1 MTPLTCPT
9 CTPLIMTLAPD
20 SITRPARSE
29 VTVTGTYE
37 FNVPLYATAVPR
49 TIAKMTAMSIAV
61 HHAGCSCRSPDLDST
76 L

>member
-1 MTPLTCPT
+1 
-9 CTPLIMTLAPD
+9 MTLAPE
-20 SITRPARSE
+20 SITRPDRSD

-37 FNVPLYATAVPR
+37 FKLPLYATAVAR
-49 TIAKMTAMSIAV
+49 TIATMTAMSIAV